1 MKKLPNT
8 ILTFAPH
15 GGAGSSGAH
24 AARTMR
30 MHARAA
36 LVCRW
41 RRDAGSRRLHCVWS
55 FEDVEGALDE
65 PVRSLAA

>member
-15 GGAGSSGAH
+15 GGAGSSGARGSYNGTR
-24 AARTMR
+24 ART
-30 MHARAA
+30 A

-41 RRDAGSRRLHCVWS
+41 RRDPLSGRLHCVWS
-55 FEDVEGALDE
+55 SKDDESGLDEGARL
-65 PVRSLAA
+65 SLAA